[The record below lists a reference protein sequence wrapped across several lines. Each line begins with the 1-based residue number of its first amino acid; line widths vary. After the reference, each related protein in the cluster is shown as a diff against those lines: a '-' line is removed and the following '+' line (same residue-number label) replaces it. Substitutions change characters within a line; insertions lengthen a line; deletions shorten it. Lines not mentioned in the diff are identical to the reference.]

1 LWKLEVELVR
11 RSGFYLKGWHG
22 ACCLEGMPTPNV
34 RMHDIARAVGV
45 SPATVSRAL
54 RDDPRITAQLR
65 QDIKDAA
72 LKLGYVPN
80 PMVQA
85 LMTQRRTRQEPQW
98 EKIALITNDLH
109 DAWQGKD
116 VCRWYLEGIRNRAE
130 QRGCQVEVFSVEAY
144 HDDPESLCRVL
155 RARGIRGMI
164 LGFSRDAEHP
174 VWLDVSS
181 FSVVGLGTYFSGIPV
196 DRVHL
201 NGFYNVKM
209 AIRQLRSLNY
219 QRPALVAPL
228 RNNAVVG
235 GQWSAAALDE
245 QWQRPEAQ
253 RCPPFMV
260 EGTQANMLAF
270 REWFELHRPDAIVAY
285 KVNVIA
291 LLDRIRIRV
300 PEDVGVAHLFG
311 TELEKKT
318 MAGVDGNLREVGA
331 AAVDLLLQKLQ
342 INERGIPDR
351 PRDVMIAG
359 SWQDGPTVRRLE
371 EAPPRKT
378 KRPLP
383 VSAV

>member
-1 LWKLEVELVR
+1 MG
-11 RSGFYLKGWHG
+11 SS
-22 ACCLEGMPTPNV
+22 NV

-45 SPATVSRAL
+45 STATVSRAL
-54 RDDPRITAQLR
+54 RDDPRITSKLR
-65 QDIKDAA
+65 EDIKAAA

-85 LMTQRRTRQEPQW
+85 LMTQRRTRLGPQW
-98 EKIALITNDLH
+98 EKIALVTNDLH

-116 VCRWYLEGIRNRAE
+116 VCRWYLEGIRSRAE
-130 QRGCQVEVFSVEAY
+130 QRGCQVEVFSLESY
-144 HDDPESLCRVL
+144 DDDPENLCHVL
-155 RARGIRGMI
+155 RNRGIRGVI

-174 VWLDVSS
+174 IWLDVSG

-201 NGFYNVKM
+201 NGFYNVKL

-219 QRPALVAPL
+219 QRPALVAPM
-228 RNNAVVG
+228 RNNIVVG

-245 QWQRPEAQ
+245 QWQRPESQ

-260 EGTQANMLAF
+260 EGDQANMLAF
-270 REWFELHRPDAIVAY
+270 REWFERHRPDAIVAY
-285 KVNVIA
+285 KVQVID
-291 LLDRIRIRV
+291 LLDRLRIRV

-311 TELEKKT
+311 TAQEKKT
-318 MAGVDGNLREVGA
+318 MAGVDGNLRDVGA

-342 INERGIPDR
+342 TNERGIPER

-359 SWQDGPTVRRLE
+359 SWQDGPTVKLHQPVPMATAAVE
-371 EAPPRKT
+371 PPHRKT
-378 KRPLP
+378 KRPLL
-383 VSAV
+383 AKQT